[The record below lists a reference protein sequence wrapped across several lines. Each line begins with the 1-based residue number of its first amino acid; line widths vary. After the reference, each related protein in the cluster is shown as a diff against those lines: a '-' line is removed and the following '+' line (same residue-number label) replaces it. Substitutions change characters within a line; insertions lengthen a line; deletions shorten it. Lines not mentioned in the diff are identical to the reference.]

1 MGGGGGGRGG
11 RGEGGGGQPAFS
23 GRGGGGGFHSLRA
36 SGAPDG
42 GGRCVADFFQFA
54 SIRLLVAPYLPLTI
68 LSSHSN
74 NPSLTLIDDRG
85 RGGRGRGGRGGGG
98 GGRGDGSGRNNGNF
112 FGNRDEGEQAAV
124 SLCFFF

>member
-11 RGEGGGGQPAFS
+11 RGGGGGGQPAFS

-42 GGRCVADFFQFA
+42 GGRCVADFLFF
-54 SIRLLVAPYLPLTI
+54 SIRINSSPLTI
-68 LSSHSN
+68 FSAHSN
-74 NPSLTLIDDRG
+74 NPPLTLIDDSG
-85 RGGRGRGGRGGGG
+85 RGGRGRGGRGGG

-124 SLCFFF
+124 RVLFFFFLN